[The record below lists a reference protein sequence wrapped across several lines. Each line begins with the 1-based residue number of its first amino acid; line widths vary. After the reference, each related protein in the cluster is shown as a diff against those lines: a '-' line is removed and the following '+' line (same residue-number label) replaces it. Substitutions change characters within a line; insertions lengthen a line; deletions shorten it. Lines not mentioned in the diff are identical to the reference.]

1 MNSTS
6 KRQATGEII
15 LEKIVVM
22 FTLKE
27 MAKDGF
33 SIKTTSGQTIV
44 FTKEGYE
51 IDGVSYTNERFLND
65 KKFKKGKRRR

>member
-1 MNSTS
+1 
-6 KRQATGEII
+6 
-15 LEKIVVM
+15 
-22 FTLKE
+22 

-44 FTKEGYE
+44 FTKDGYE

-65 KKFKKGKRRR
+65 KKFKMRRKRR

>member
-1 MNSTS
+1 
-6 KRQATGEII
+6 
-15 LEKIVVM
+15 M
-22 FTLKE
+22 FTLIE

-51 IDGVSYTNERFLND
+51 IDGVSFTNERFLND

>member
-1 MNSTS
+1 
-6 KRQATGEII
+6 
-15 LEKIVVM
+15 
-22 FTLKE
+22 

-33 SIKTTSGQTIV
+33 SIKTPSGQTIV

-65 KKFKKGKRRR
+65 KKFKTRRTRR

>member
-1 MNSTS
+1 M
-6 KRQATGEII
+6 
-15 LEKIVVM
+15 V
-22 FTLKE
+22 
-27 MAKDGF
+27 KDGF

-51 IDGVSYTNERFLND
+51 IDGVTYKNESFLND